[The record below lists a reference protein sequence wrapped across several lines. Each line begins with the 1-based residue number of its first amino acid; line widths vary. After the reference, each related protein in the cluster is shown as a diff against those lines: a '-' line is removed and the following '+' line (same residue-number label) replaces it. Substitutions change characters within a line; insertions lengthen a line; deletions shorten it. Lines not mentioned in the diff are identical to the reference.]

1 MEYIPALVGMA
12 IAGAV
17 AYWVYT
23 DARARNMHA
32 PLWALGVFALMI
44 VMLPLYFILR
54 KPKLEDS

>member
-1 MEYIPALVGMA
+1 MEYIPVLIGMA

-17 AYWVYT
+17 AYWVFL
-23 DARARNMHA
+23 DARARNMQA
-32 PLWALGVFALMI
+32 PLWALGVFAIMI